1 MQTGASLIPPGVR
14 QPVTFGNS
22 GQSHIIIWSHKP
34 RARIPV
40 PPQRADG
47 FDLEARPLTR
57 PGLLF
62 VADSFFIA
70 EASDIARPHGVRTP
84 RSHCVLAIPVTSMTA
99 GTVPLF
105 SIQ

>member
-1 MQTGASLIPPGVR
+1 MTQINAARRVAIPPGVR

-22 GQSHIIIWSHKP
+22 GQSHIIIWSHNP

-47 FDLEARPLTR
+47 FDLEARPLAR

-62 VADSFFIA
+62 IADSFGH
-70 EASDIARPHGVRTP
+70 RPAAGPAHRG
-84 RSHCVLAIPVTSMTA
+84 HCVLAIPVTSMTA